1 MTRRVQTWAAITVIG
16 LAAWMAAGG
25 ELYVAPDGNDRNPGT
40 RANPLA
46 TLAGARDVV
55 RKQIAAGLDGDVTVL
70 LRGGRYR
77 LRDTVVF
84 TLADSPGASHTV
96 TYRAADGEEPVFDA
110 AVPIRNW
117 KKLSADL
124 PGLPESVRDKVWA
137 ADLPDGAGRFFTLYD
152 AETLL
157 PRARSKGFAPTRRF
171 SSWFGDRDADRS
183 TLHFPPGTVRRWP
196 NLRDIELLIIPTA
209 PWTMNILP
217 LASVD
222 EQQGVARTAFPGTY
236 GLGAQK
242 LANHWPLTAWIENA
256 PEALDTPGEWIVD
269 SRARKVYLLPKGGT
283 PSNAIAAPTLAE
295 YIRVEGKID
304 HNGPTDVPV
313 RNLIF
318 RGLTF
323 THGRR
328 DLWDADHDG
337 LGLQHDWEM
346 YDRPNALV
354 RFRGAERC
362 VVEDC
367 AFVNSSG
374 TGLRLDLHCRNIR
387 VVGNTFEQIGGTGI
401 LLSGYGPGTKDV
413 NGHNEVIG
421 NHIHHTGRMYWH
433 GAGIFI
439 TQSGHNRIAN
449 NLIHHTPYN
458 GMVISGARMLTH
470 NMKRDSQRT
479 IRWQEVDRAGAYPQ
493 TLPYLHANK
502 NVVEYNEIH
511 HCMERLGDGN
521 GIYISGAGVGNVIRR
536 NYVHH
541 ILGPHTAAAIRTD
554 GCQTGTMMTENII
567 YKSANAGFIVKY
579 DNDCT
584 NNIIVDVLG
593 VTTSYVRKGPRG
605 YIAISGKREM
615 APRDAKMQRN
625 IFYQSHDAAP
635 FYQALGR
642 KRKPEWMKDNPVD
655 HNLYFNATDA
665 AHAETSLALHR
676 ACGAD
681 AHSIVADPLFVDPAK
696 GDFSLRPDSPA
707 LKLGFTPIDMS
718 RIGLPKKT
726 PGT

>member
-1 MTRRVQTWAAITVIG
+1 MTRRLQTLATVTVMG
-16 LAAWMAAGG
+16 LTSVLAAAG
-25 ELYVAPDGNDRNPGT
+25 ELYVAPGGDDADPGT
-40 RANPLA
+40 RDKPLA
-46 TLAGARDVV
+46 TLGGARNVV
-55 RKQIAAGLDGDVTVL
+55 RKRIAAGLDGDVTVI
-70 LRGGRYR
+70 LRGGKYP
-77 LRDTVVF
+77 LTETVVF
-84 TLADSPGASHTV
+84 TLADSPGPDHTI
-96 TYRAADGEEPVFDA
+96 TYRAADGERPVFDA
-110 AVPIRNW
+110 AVRIRHW
-117 KKLSADL
+117 TKLTVDL
-124 PGLPESVRDKVWA
+124 PGLPASVRGKVWV
-137 ADLPDGAGRFFTLYD
+137 ADLPEGVGRFFTLY
-152 AETLL
+152 EGQKLL
-157 PRARSKGFAPTRRF
+157 PRARSEGFAPTRRF
-171 SSWFGDRDADRS
+171 KSWHGDQDADRS

-196 NLRDIELLIIPTA
+196 NLQDVELLIIPTA

-222 EQQGVARTAFPGTY
+222 EQQRVARTAFPGTY

-242 LANHWPLTAWIENA
+242 QGGHWPLTAWIENV
-256 PEALDTPGEWIVD
+256 PEALDKPGEWIVD
-269 SRARKVYLLPKGGT
+269 SKARKVYLLPKGGK
-283 PSNAIAAPTLAE
+283 PSSAIVAPTLPE

-304 HNGPTDVPV
+304 HDGPTDTPV
-313 RNLIF
+313 RNLVF

-346 YDRPNALV
+346 YDRANALM
-354 RFRGAERC
+354 RFRGAEGC
-362 VVEDC
+362 AVEDC
-367 AFVNSSG
+367 AFVNTSG

-387 VVGNTFEQIGGTGI
+387 VAGNTLAQIGGTGI
-401 LLSGYGPGTKDV
+401 LLSGYGPGKKDV

-421 NHIHHTGRMYWH
+421 NHVHHTGRMYWH

-458 GMVISGARMLTH
+458 GLVISGARMLTH
-470 NMKRDSQRT
+470 STKRDSQRT
-479 IRWQEVDRAGAYPQ
+479 IRWQEVDHACRYPK
-493 TLPYLHANK
+493 TLPYLHANR

-521 GIYISGAGVGNVIRR
+521 AIYISGAGVGNVIRR

-541 ILGPHTAAAIRTD
+541 ILGAHTAAAIRTD
-554 GCQTGTMMTENII
+554 GCQTGTTMTENIV

-593 VTTSYVRKGPRG
+593 VTTSYVSKAPRG
-605 YIAISGKREM
+605 HIAVSGKREM
-615 APRDAKMQRN
+615 APKGARMQRN
-625 IFYQSHDAAP
+625 IFYQSQGAAR

-642 KRKPEWMKDNPVD
+642 GRKPEWMEDNSVD
-655 HNLYFNATDA
+655 HNLYFNAADA
-665 AHAETSLALHR
+665 AHAKRALALHR
-676 ACGAD
+676 ACRAD

-696 GDFSLRPDSPA
+696 GDFTLKPNSPA

-726 PGT
+726 DRK